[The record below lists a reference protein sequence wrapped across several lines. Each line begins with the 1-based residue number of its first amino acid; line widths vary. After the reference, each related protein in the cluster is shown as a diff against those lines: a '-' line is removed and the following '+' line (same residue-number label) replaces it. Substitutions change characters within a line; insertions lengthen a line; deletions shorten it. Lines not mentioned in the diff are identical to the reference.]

1 VRFDVTTWSLEMTDR
16 AQLCPAPEPDLEVDL
31 VQARNPSPELGRF
44 LYSAVGGSWYW
55 IDRLAWTD
63 EQWAERLGA
72 VETWVAYVDGR
83 PAGYY
88 ELDPTVAGEVEIAYF
103 GLLPAFI
110 GRGLGGWLL
119 SRAIERAWQLAPRRV
134 WVHTCTLDAPPA
146 LRNYQA
152 RGMRIFKE
160 ETVIQELP
168 AWPPGGGLD
177 A

>member
-16 AQLCPAPEPDLEVDL
+16 AQLCPAPAPDLEVDL

-63 EQWAERLGA
+63 EQWAERLAA
-72 VETWVAYVDGR
+72 VETWVADVDGR

-88 ELDPTVAGEVEIAYF
+88 ELDPAVAGEVEIAYF

-119 SRAIERAWQLAPRRV
+119 SRRSSAPGSSLRGGSGY
-134 WVHTCTLDAPPA
+134 TPCTLDAPPA

-160 ETVIQELP
+160 GTVIQELP
-168 AWPPGGGLD
+168 DWPPGGGLD